1 MPKLRSWCVI
11 LCWYLSLVLAS
22 CPTNEQEFV
31 GRLARRRKREGSWM
45 GRRKKEKEREKGE
58 REKGERE
65 GEEEGEAGG
74 REGD

>member
-1 MPKLRSWCVI
+1 
-11 LCWYLSLVLAS
+11 
-22 CPTNEQEFV
+22 
-31 GRLARRRKREGSWM
+31 M
-45 GRRKKEKEREKGE
+45 GRRKKETEREKGE